1 MSAKQ
6 RNGKPGW
13 DQEERKVHS
22 NSKIK
27 SLPDADQETLW
38 LLMHPSDDTVTPY
51 TVEACMF
58 YLQEEHG
65 RSVASSTFYEW
76 HAWYQFKL
84 RMDSAAERAEQAR
97 LELAKDPRL
106 TPEDL
111 DRAAQT
117 VFTAETL
124 QNRDVKGYVALA
136 KLGLAKTK
144 QQLDRDK
151 LSAASKSQ
159 IEKGLDA
166 LLAEI
171 QGNPKALALFKQL
184 QEVVSKA

>member
-1 MSAKQ
+1 MAAKQ
-6 RNGKPGW
+6 RTGKPGW
-13 DQEERKVHS
+13 DQADRKVHS
-22 NSKIK
+22 NSKLK

-38 LLMHPSDDTVTPY
+38 LLLHPTDDTVPAY
-51 TVEACMF
+51 TAEAALV
-58 YLQEEHG
+58 YIQKEHG
-65 RSVASSTFYEW
+65 RSVAPSTFYEW
-76 HAWYQFKL
+76 HAWYQFKQ
-84 RMDSAAERAEQAR
+84 RMDAAAERASQAR

-151 LSAASKSQ
+151 LSAATKSQ